1 MGKFCEYVQVLFNGK
16 GMRCVLGNQGF
27 DLLLVV
33 EIPAKEAVSLVRNG
47 SQRDLRALFDLPAV
61 PELDLLTVF
70 GDIAPLILVT
80 LCKEAVFLHDS
91 DRDHRF
97 ECGVCKI
104 GVGDGISAGFSCVE
118 HPVFVAADRAFHA
131 VFHAAAKS
139 FEAVADLSE
148 HGDLR
153 KRSPDFTVDIDPVF
167 RLQISVFVRVEAEI
181 AEVIELDL
189 GNRASEQRGQMNIAG
204 LLAYGD
210 GIFGIGGKQGVRIVA
225 HAVGGGEPAYEVI
238 ARFGF
243 HFNGN
248 ACAVRQIIDIEPV
261 LVGNARTDKL
271 ARAVAFDSRA
281 DGERIVESCIN
292 GCILGYGEF
301 VNLFGGNQRGV
312 FARSVVP
319 ADEPEVNGFSACR
332 NPDLGSFRD
341 LKLQLLFGRRIAF
354 CRKVVKISVF
364 PCDDLQGHLA
374 FFGKPRVNIGIVGD
388 GEGFGRV
395 R

>member
-1 MGKFCEYVQVLFNGK
+1 
-16 GMRCVLGNQGF
+16 
-27 DLLLVV
+27 
-33 EIPAKEAVSLVRNG
+33 
-47 SQRDLRALFDLPAV
+47 
-61 PELDLLTVF
+61 
-70 GDIAPLILVT
+70 
-80 LCKEAVFLHDS
+80 
-91 DRDHRF
+91 
-97 ECGVCKI
+97 
-104 GVGDGISAGFSCVE
+104 
-118 HPVFVAADRAFHA
+118 
-131 VFHAAAKS
+131 
-139 FEAVADLSE
+139 
-148 HGDLR
+148 
-153 KRSPDFTVDIDPVF
+153 
-167 RLQISVFVRVEAEI
+167 
-181 AEVIELDL
+181 
-189 GNRASEQRGQMNIAG
+189 MNIAG

-210 GIFGIGGKQGVRIVA
+210 GIFQIGGKQGVRIVA
-225 HAVGGGEPAYEVI
+225 NAVGGGEPAYEVI

-261 LVGNARTDKL
+261 LFGNARTDKL

-292 GCILGYGEF
+292 GRILGYGEF

-332 NPDLGSFRD
+332 NPDPGPFRD

-354 CRKVVKISVF
+354 CRKVVKVSVF